1 MLCARVQSQHA
12 RHAPS
17 PRSVTRNTHR
27 KTNNLPPNPHKTNK
41 QQPQRQ
47 ANTRNMKLI
56 KRHLENPRKA
66 QRADACFLASMF
78 FALIVL
84 PFLVFCGIIA
94 MIVLLILHAFQRL

>member
-1 MLCARVQSQHA
+1 
-12 RHAPS
+12 
-17 PRSVTRNTHR
+17 
-27 KTNNLPPNPHKTNK
+27 
-41 QQPQRQ
+41 
-47 ANTRNMKLI
+47 MKLI